1 MATHRIYGI
10 GETVLDIVF
19 KNGQPQAAVPGGSTF
34 NAMIS
39 VGRTVGVR
47 FPDTQIVMVTQV
59 GTDYVAD
66 LVTDFMEKNHVSSE
80 GVMRIPGAQST
91 LSLALLDEHNDAHY
105 EFYRD
110 KRAAEFEAGE
120 MEFNEGDIVVFG
132 SFFAISSTT
141 REQTKRLIQQAHDAG
156 AIIYYDINFRKSHM
170 LDLPTTKVAIEE
182 NCAMSDIVRGSSE
195 DIENVFGS
203 TDAAMLYKEHISKLC
218 PNFIC
223 TKGAKEVE
231 VFSPGVH
238 EIFEVPKIETVT
250 TIGAGDNFNAG
261 VVYSLMDFQIGKTS
275 MRGLAAGEWRR
286 IVPVAIRFSAN
297 VCQSLYNYV
306 DPDFIDTL

>member
-1 MATHRIYGI
+1 MAAHRIYGI

-19 KNGQPQAAVPGGSTF
+19 KEGQPQAAVPGGSTF

-47 FPDTQIVMVTQV
+47 YPDTQIIMMTQV

-66 LVTDFMEKNHVSSE
+66 LVTSFMEKNHVSSE

-91 LSLALLDEHNDAHY
+91 LSLALLDENNDAHY

-110 KRAAEFEAGE
+110 KRASEFKAGE
-120 MEFNEGDIVVFG
+120 VEFHAGDIVVFG
-132 SFFAISSTT
+132 SFFAISPTT
-141 REQTKRLIQQAHDAG
+141 REQTRCLIQQARAAG

-170 LDLPTTKVAIEE
+170 LDLPLTKQAIEE

-195 DIENVFGS
+195 DIENVYGS
-203 TDAAMLYKEHISKLC
+203 TDAAYLYAEHLSKLC

-238 EIFEVPKIETVT
+238 EVFDVPKIDTVS

-261 VVYSLMDFQIGKTS
+261 VVYS
-275 MRGLAAGEWRR
+275 
-286 IVPVAIRFSAN
+286 
-297 VCQSLYNYV
+297 
-306 DPDFIDTL
+306 